1 MNKQKREILSKN
13 LRYYMKL
20 KMKSRQ
26 DISNETKIPYASI
39 RDYEMGYCYAKPDK
53 IEKIAK
59 VLDIS
64 PHNLTEES
72 DITDVM
78 TFVDNSR
85 ESKLML
91 NMVAQIAK
99 LSTDEMDLASNDFA
113 CLMHIIED
121 SEDRKLV
128 LEFLREFLKLNT
140 KDQKHFLE
148 TIKLITRKKQ

>member
-1 MNKQKREILSKN
+1 MNRQKREILSKN

-26 DISNETKIPYASI
+26 DITNQTGIPYASI

-53 IEKIAK
+53 IEQIAK

-91 NMVAQIAK
+91 NIVEKIAK
-99 LSTDEMDLASNDFA
+99 LSTDDMDLVNNDIA

-121 SEDRKLV
+121 SEDRRLV
-128 LEFLREFLKLNT
+128 LDIIRKLSTLSIKEKKYLLSTINLISS
-140 KDQKHFLE
+140 KD
-148 TIKLITRKKQ
+148 